1 MAQDNAWNFDGR
13 EQVPDG
19 APGNQAYKSINYL
32 NKIGR
37 FQRLTEA
44 EGHEVAKNPETVERN
59 TIGMKSPRTVVRGF
73 HDTFSKDILVTKGE
87 DNYEFFKDFA
97 DNEYTGDNAVIP
109 ILMIDF
115 MKDDRLGFNDFG
127 GRRYAAVRYN
137 AVCTVDTENH
147 TDGTLSVSFAQSGDP
162 VKGIAEMIDN
172 TGFPVFTP
180 QSDIAITA
188 INLSS
193 TTVTL
198 KVGEEKWVSVNFAP
212 IGSVQD
218 FTVESDDEGICT
230 TNRVR
235 NSARIVGVAV
245 GDTMVTV
252 TNTDDST
259 KTQMIEVEVLD
270 ND

>member
-1 MAQDNAWNFDGR
+1 MAQDNAWNSDGR

-19 APGNQAYKSINYL
+19 APGNQAYQGIFYKNA
-32 NKIGR
+32 IGR
-37 FQRLTEA
+37 YQRLTEA

-97 DNEYTGDNAVIP
+97 DNEYTGENAVIP

-115 MKDDRLGFNDFG
+115 MKDDRLGFNSFG

-147 TDGTLSVSFAQSGDP
+147 TDGTLTVSFAQSGDP
-162 VKGIAEMIDN
+162 TKGIAEMVDD
-172 TGFPVFTP
+172 TGFPIFTP
-180 QSDIAITA
+180 QSDITITS

-193 TTVTL
+193 TSVSL
-198 KVGEEKWVSVNFAP
+198 NAGEEKWVSVSFDP

-218 FTVESDDEGICT
+218 FNVESDDVNVCT
-230 TNRVR
+230 VSRIR
-235 NSARIVGVAV
+235 NSVKIIGVDS
-245 GDTMVTV
+245 GTTTVTV
-252 TNTDDST
+252 TNIEDPAKTDT
-259 KTQMIEVEVLD
+259 IEVTV
-270 ND
+270 N